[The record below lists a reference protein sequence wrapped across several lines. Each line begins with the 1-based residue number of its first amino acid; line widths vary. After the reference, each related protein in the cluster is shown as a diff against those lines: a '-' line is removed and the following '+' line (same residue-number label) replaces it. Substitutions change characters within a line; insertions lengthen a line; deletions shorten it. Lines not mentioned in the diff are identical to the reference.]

1 MRRRD
6 FLGLV
11 GGAAIALPLPAHA
24 QRGGKSYRIGYLA
37 LLPGEDAT
45 FVMDFLQR
53 LQELGYSAG
62 KNLTFEYRS
71 ADGKPERLAG
81 LAAELVQSNPDVLVS
96 GFGTLAAKAAAAAT
110 RTIPVVFTAVGDPV
124 GAGLVTSL
132 SQPGANVTGMSGQAS
147 NIAAKQLQILK
158 DLLQRK
164 QTIAVLSNP
173 DTPNSALTLREIQLA
188 ADAAD
193 QPVALFGA
201 RTPDAVPAS
210 VEAAIRSGAAGLLV
224 VADPLLFGARR
235 DIIGLVAKAR
245 LPALYGGFDFAEA
258 GGLMSYGPE
267 RTQISRRAAEYV
279 DKILQGARPADLPV
293 EQATKFEFVVNLKTA
308 KELAIVLPPTLL
320 AIADRVIE

>member
-6 FLGLV
+6 FLGLM
-11 GGAAIALPLPAHA
+11 GGAAIGLPLPMRA

-45 FVMDFLQR
+45 FAKPFLQR
-53 LQELGYSAG
+53 LQELGYGAG

-71 ADGKPERLAG
+71 ADGKPERLAE
-81 LAAELVQSNPDVLVS
+81 LAAELVKSNPDVLVA
-96 GFGTLAAKAAAAAT
+96 GGGTLAAKAAAAAT
-110 RTIPVVFTAVGDPV
+110 RIIPVVFTAVGDPV

-132 SQPGANVTGMSGQAS
+132 SQPGANVTGMSAQAS

-158 DLLQRK
+158 DLLQSK

-173 DTPNSALTLREIQLA
+173 DTPNSALALREIKLA
-188 ADAAD
+188 ASAAD
-193 QPVALFGA
+193 QPVALFEA
-201 RTPDAVPAS
+201 RTPDAVAAS

-224 VADPLLFGARR
+224 VGDPLLYGARR

-245 LPALYGGFDFAEA
+245 LPTLYGGVVFAEA
-258 GGLMSYGPE
+258 GGLMSYGAE
-267 RTQISRRAAEYV
+267 GSQISRRAAEYV

-293 EQATKFEFVVNLKTA
+293 EQATKLEFVVNLKTA
-308 KELAIVLPPTLL
+308 KEQAIVLPPTLL

>member
-6 FLGLV
+6 FLGFV
-11 GGAAIALPLPAHA
+11 GGASMASALPARA
-24 QRGGKSYRIGYLA
+24 QRGEKSYRIGYLA
-37 LLPGEDAT
+37 LLPREDAT
-45 FVMDFLQR
+45 LAMPFLQR

-62 KNLTFEYRS
+62 KNLTLEYRS
-71 ADGKPERLAG
+71 ADGKPERLAE
-81 LAAELVQSNPDVLVS
+81 LAAELVQSNPDVLVA

-110 RTIPVVFTAVGDPV
+110 RIIPVVFTAVGDPV

-132 SQPGANVTGMSGQAS
+132 RQPGANVTGMSAQAS
-147 NIAAKQLQILK
+147 NIATKQLQILK
-158 DLLQRK
+158 DLLERK

-173 DTPNSALTLREIQLA
+173 DTPNSALTLREIKLA
-188 ADAAD
+188 AGAAD
-193 QPVALFGA
+193 QPVALFEA

-224 VADPLLFGARR
+224 VGDPLLYAARR
-235 DIIGLVAKAR
+235 EIIGLVAKAR
-245 LPALYGGFDFAEA
+245 LPTLYGSLDFVEA
-258 GGLMSYGPE
+258 GGLMSYGSD
-267 RTQISRRAAEYV
+267 RSQISRRAAEYV
-279 DKILQGARPADLPV
+279 EKILQGARPADLPV